1 MNAYSGSNVAYS
13 ISPHGGYDRI
23 DFEFGDNTEVYL
35 SCSLQWQNLFYVFGG
50 FDEKR
55 QVSMVSGNRLDR
67 RGTLVFDLYGGA
79 CTVLNQITI
88 VLCFPNTYG
97 EYDACRQSNNP
108 LGSFTK
114 LPNSIF
120 SHGMTRIASFD
131 GKSTIYWKI
140 ITPHF
145 RYTHRRWRF

>member
-55 QVSMVSGNRLDR
+55 QVSMVNGNRLER
-67 RGTLVFDLYGGA
+67 KGTLDFEFVEGG
-79 CTVLNQITI
+79 CTVLNQRTF
-88 VLCFPNTYG
+88 VLCFG
-97 EYDACRQSNNP
+97 EPLNRDVCRQSNNP

-114 LPNSIF
+114 LPNSNYD
-120 SHGMTRIASFD
+120 HWRTRIASFD
-131 GKSTIYWKI
+131 GKNTIY
-140 ITPHF
+140 
-145 RYTHRRWRF
+145 

>member
-1 MNAYSGSNVAYS
+1 MY
-13 ISPHGGYDRI
+13 
-23 DFEFGDNTEVYL
+23 
-35 SCSLQWQNLFYVFGG
+35 
-50 FDEKR
+50 EKDKKSQER
-55 QVSMVSGNRLDR
+55 QVSMVNGKRLER
-67 RGTLVFDLYGGA
+67 KATLDFNFEEGG

-88 VLCFPNTYG
+88 VLCFPDTYG
-97 EYDACRQSNNP
+97 EKDVCRQSNNP

-145 RYTHRRWRF
+145 RYTDRRWRF